1 MAQMNNLTRFY
12 KKPQKETDKFIFV
25 LSTEVFIEGV
35 FCAESC
41 SARLVDYL
49 IDERYN
55 IAMDDR
61 IYLDYFT
68 EIHKKKIEKKN
79 VDYLF
84 AFLKEHGK
92 FVTAKKIQTHGI
104 NLGGG
109 ILKFVEVA
117 KAAEANGI
125 VVHRADSLKYENI
138 NLFIS
143 IITPEEVFE
152 KFL

>member
-1 MAQMNNLTRFY
+1 MNNLTRFY

-61 IYLDYFT
+61 IYLEYFT
-68 EIHKKKIEKKN
+68 EIHSKKIEKKN
-79 VDYLF
+79 IDYLF

-92 FVTAKKIQTHGI
+92 FVTAKKILTHGI
-104 NLGGG
+104 NLGDGNF
-109 ILKFVEVA
+109 LKFIEVA
-117 KAAEANGI
+117 KSAEANAI
-125 VVHRADSLKYENI
+125 VILRTDVIKYGNI
-138 NLFIS
+138 NLFTS
-143 IITPEEVFE
+143 VITPEEVFE